1 MSSANRPSTRSR
13 RALGSPRR
21 GVSEAS
27 SRLEH
32 VSESGFR
39 EAGAGTALIDPC
51 PDEASLVMDAMIAA
65 MEDDLAEQV
74 EPWRLTD
81 RRLIAEL
88 SAAQVRATQAQARW
102 LALLAEAEAREAT
115 QHELGLQTAN
125 WMTNQNTHWARS
137 ARDEVRFAV
146 RLAEAP
152 VVGTAL
158 ERGRVSVEQARVI
171 VTGLSRLPAE
181 LNATQREQVA
191 EHLVALADEFGPYG
205 LSRLANRAVEVVA
218 PEVGDDADRRALE
231 RIEAEQHRDRYVSW
245 RRDADGAWI
254 LRGKLG
260 KVAGAQVVG
269 MLRALASRH
278 RSAVLLAG
286 EEITHAQA
294 AADALVTLADHYSSC
309 GEAPQYGADRPRV
322 LVNIDYDTLLG
333 ALGTATLLNTG
344 DRIIA
349 REARRLACDAEILPI
364 VMGGDSVPL
373 DVGREQRLFTSTL
386 RQLVIKRDQ
395 GCAFPGCDRGPA
407 DCEVHHIVSWFLG
420 GVTSLSNG
428 VMLCTFHHHVVEPDP
443 NDPNAGWL
451 IRLDTH
457 GNPEIAA
464 PTGRGAP
471 PGERRWRQHHRYRT

>member
-1 MSSANRPSTRSR
+1 MR
-13 RALGSPRR
+13 RR
-21 GVSEAS
+21 VSEAGF
-27 SRLEH
+27 RFEH
-32 VSESGFR
+32 VSESGLG
-39 EAGAGTALIDPC
+39 EAGTGTGLIDPW
-51 PDEASLVMDAMIAA
+51 PAEPALLLDALVAAIADAAP
-65 MEDDLAEQV
+65 EEL

-88 SAAQVRATQAQARW
+88 AAAQVYATRAQARW

-115 QHELGLQTAN
+115 QRELGLQTAN
-125 WMTNQNTHWARS
+125 WVTNQNTHWARS

-158 ERGRVSVEQARVI
+158 GRGDVSLEQARVI

-181 LNATQREQVA
+181 LDANQREQVA
-191 EHLVALADEFGPYG
+191 AHLVGLAGEFGPYG

-218 PEVGDDADRRALE
+218 PQVGEDADRHALD
-231 RIEAEQHRDRYVSW
+231 RIEAEQERDRYISW
-245 RRDADGAWI
+245 RRDPDGAWI

-260 KVAGAQVVG
+260 KVAGAQVIG
-269 MLRALASRH
+269 LLRALASRH
-278 RSAVLLAG
+278 RTAVLLASQ
-286 EEITHAQA
+286 EISHAQA

-309 GEAPQYGADRPRV
+309 GKAPQHGADRPRI
-322 LVNIDYDTLLG
+322 LVNIDYDTLVG
-333 ALGTATLLNTG
+333 KLGTATLLNTG
-344 DRIIA
+344 DRITA
-349 REARRLACDAEILPI
+349 REARRLACDAEILPV

-373 DVGREQRLFTSTL
+373 DVGRERRLFTSTL
-386 RQLVIKRDQ
+386 RQLVIRRDQ

-407 DCEVHHIVSWFLG
+407 DCQVHHIVSWYLG

-428 VMLCTFHHHVVEPDP
+428 VMLCTFHHHIVEPDP

-451 IRLDTH
+451 IRLDAR
-457 GNPEIAA
+457 GNPQIGA
-464 PTGRGAP
+464 PPGRGAP

>member
-1 MSSANRPSTRSR
+1 MSERRPII
-13 RALGSPRR
+13 
-21 GVSEAS
+21 
-27 SRLEH
+27 EH
-32 VSESGFR
+32 VSESSTN
-39 EAGAGTALIDPC
+39 EADPGVDLIDPC
-51 PDEASLVMDAMIAA
+51 PGEAAQVLDAIVASLGYVPAG
-65 MEDDLAEQV
+65 EL

-88 SAAQVRATQAQARW
+88 AAAQVQATRAQARW

-115 QHELGLQTAN
+115 QREVGQQTAN
-125 WMTNQNTHWARS
+125 WVTNQNTHWARS

-152 VVGTAL
+152 AVGAAL
-158 ERGRVSVEQARVI
+158 GRGQLSVEQARVI
-171 VTGLSRLPAE
+171 VTGLSRLPSE
-181 LNATQREQVA
+181 LDAGQREQVA
-191 EHLVALADEFGPYG
+191 EHLVGLAGEFGPYG

-218 PEVGDDADRRALE
+218 PEVGEDADRLALE

-245 RRDADGAWI
+245 RRDPDGAWI

-269 MLRALASRH
+269 LLRAIASRH
-278 RSAVLLAG
+278 RSAALLAG
-286 EEITHAQA
+286 EEISHNQA
-294 AADALVTLADHYSSC
+294 AADALVILADHYSSC

-322 LVNIDYDTLLG
+322 LVNIDYDTLMG
-333 ALGTATLLNTG
+333 MLGTATLLNTG
-344 DRIIA
+344 DRITA
-349 REARRLACDAEILPI
+349 GEARRIACDAEILPV

-373 DVGREQRLFTSTL
+373 DVGRAQRLFTSTL
-386 RQLVIKRDQ
+386 RQLVIRRDQ

-407 DCEVHHIVSWFLG
+407 ECQVHHIISWLLG

-443 NDPNAGWL
+443 KDPNAGWL
-451 IRLDTH
+451 IRLDSA

-464 PTGRGAP
+464 PPGRGAP